1 MTSATGEPPG
11 RFGLVGH
18 GWRAEFYLR
27 IARAAPRSFSCVGV
41 MARGQRSEHSST
53 GNAGVRTYRSVHELM
68 RSGRPDVVV
77 VSVPRAA
84 APSIIDELVNAGV
97 RVLVE
102 TPPAPDLSSLLALWE
117 RVGDSELVRVAEQH
131 PVLPIFAAIERI
143 IASGAV
149 GDVTSAG
156 ISWTHDYHAMA
167 MLRAFLNIR
176 GGPVR
181 LVGAGSEVREVAGP
195 DRYGT
200 PSTAAEVQH
209 THSMAILQADGKLGF
224 YDFTSD
230 QWFDPLRR
238 RRVLV
243 RGSRG
248 EIDPTEVTWSAGS
261 GTPMTAPIQR
271 RQVGLNGNLEGMDLD
286 TLSWAGDVVY
296 TNPFRGARLSDEEIA
311 IATRLQAAL
320 CPERMNGYS
329 LANAA
334 QDQYLSLLV
343 RQAVT
348 SGAARTT
355 ELQPWHECVT

>member
-1 MTSATGEPPG
+1 MTSATREPPG

-18 GWRAEFYLR
+18 GWRAGFYLR
-27 IARAAPRSFSCVGV
+27 IARAAPRSFNCVGV
-41 MARGQRSEHSST
+41 MARGERGGRSAADST
-53 GNAGVRTYRSVHELM
+53 GVRMFGSVQELL
-68 RSGRPDVVV
+68 RTGRPDVVV

-84 APSIIDELVNAGV
+84 APSIIDELVDAGV

-102 TPPAPDLSSLLALWE
+102 TPPALDLSSLRALWE

-167 MLRAFLNIR
+167 MLRAILNIR
-176 GGPVR
+176 GGAVR
-181 LVGAGSEVREVAGP
+181 LVGAAGEVREAAGP
-195 DRYGT
+195 DRYGK
-200 PSTAAEVQH
+200 PGAVAEVQH

-230 QWFDPLRR
+230 QWFDPLRQR
-238 RRVLV
+238 RLV
-243 RGSRG
+243 IRGSRG
-248 EIDPTEVTWSAGS
+248 EIDAAEVTWLGGD

-286 TLSWAGDVVY
+286 TLSWAGDVVF

-329 LANAA
+329 LADAA

-343 RQAVT
+343 REAVT
-348 SGAARTT
+348 SGVARIT
-355 ELQPWHECVT
+355 ERQPWQEFVT